1 MLFRSGKDKPDI
13 YLAALEYLGTPKD
26 ETWVF
31 EDAYIAIHTAT
42 ELGLHTVGIYD
53 AENFGQD
60 KIEREATV
68 YVGEGE
74 TLMKLAK

>member
-1 MLFRSGKDKPDI
+1 M
-13 YLAALEYLGTPKD
+13 
-26 ETWVF
+26 
-31 EDAYIAIHTAT
+31 
-42 ELGLHTVGIYD
+42 HTVGIYD